1 MWAFGYEP
9 HEAEQVW
16 SKVTTLTELVYYHP
30 ILKCKISNNRPKI
43 PFDTDI
49 LLCHTPPKY
58 HLDERSD
65 RRSVGCPALRERL
78 WRVRP
83 RLHICGHIHESR
95 GVEIVKWDLTQ
106 SNIKYKEEPTIVWED
121 PGVNNKKF
129 SIVNLTK
136 KNGMDLKNDGSIGD
150 RWQVP
155 EDEVEDGGSASGQVR
170 RRFIFSAEEAFK
182 PPELPA
188 RAKTPK
194 KAKPRV
200 EEGVARLVTSLAAIP
215 TPSLPPAT
223 IGQGGMPPSGR
234 CDIEALSGRMGRRE
248 TCVVNAAIV
257 GNSFS
262 NKATGKKF
270 NKPIVVDIDL
280 PVWRDN
286 G

>member
-1 MWAFGYEP
+1 MRQSRFGPKYTSLQP
-9 HEAEQVW
+9 
-16 SKVTTLTELVYYHP
+16 SKYVYA
-30 ILKCKISNNRPKI
+30 NRASKT

-49 LLCHTPPKY
+49 VVTHTPPKY

-65 RRSVGCPALRERL
+65 RRSVGCSSLRERL

-83 RLHICGHIHESR
+83 LLSIHGHVHESR
-95 GVEIVKWDLTQ
+95 GVEIVKWDLMQ

-136 KNGMDLKNDGSIGD
+136 KNGMDLKNDGSVGD

-155 EDEVEDGGSASGQVR
+155 DEEGEVSTSNQVR
-170 RRFIFSAEEAFK
+170 RRFTFLAQDAFR
-182 PPELPA
+182 PPPLPESV
-188 RAKTPK
+188 KTPK
-194 KAKPRV
+194 KAKKAMPRV

-234 CDIEALSGRMGRRE
+234 CDIEALSGRMGRKE
-248 TCVVNAAIV
+248 TCVVNAAIMA
-257 GNSFS
+257 NSFS
-262 NKATGKKF
+262 NRAAGKKF

-280 PVWRDN
+280 PVWRDS

>member
-1 MWAFGYEP
+1 MACGLLDMKHMRRSRFGLRYTNLR
-9 HEAEQVW
+9 H
-16 SKVTTLTELVYYHP
+16 SKYLYANTA
-30 ILKCKISNNRPKI
+30 SKI
-43 PFDTDI
+43 PFDADI
-49 LLCHTPPKY
+49 VVTHTPPKY

-65 RRSVGCPALRERL
+65 RRSVGCPSLRERL

-83 RLHICGHIHESR
+83 RLSIHGHVHESR

-106 SNIKYKEEPTIVWED
+106 SNIKYKEEPAIVWED
-121 PGVNNKKF
+121 PGFNNKKF

-136 KNGMDLKNDGSIGD
+136 KNGMDLKNDGSVGD

-155 EDEVEDGGSASGQVR
+155 EEGDEASTSNQVR
-170 RRFIFSAEEAFK
+170 RRFTFSAEDAFR
-182 PPELPA
+182 PPPLPE

-215 TPSLPPAT
+215 TRSLPPAT
-223 IGQGGMPPSGR
+223 MGQGGMPPSGR
-234 CDIEALSGRMGRRE
+234 CDIEALSGRMGRTE
-248 TCVVNAAIV
+248 TCVVNAAIMA
-257 GNSFS
+257 NSFL
-262 NKATGKKF
+262 NRAAGKKF

-280 PVWRDN
+280 PVWRNN

>member
-1 MWAFGYEP
+1 M
-9 HEAEQVW
+9 
-16 SKVTTLTELVYYHP
+16 
-30 ILKCKISNNRPKI
+30 
-43 PFDTDI
+43 
-49 LLCHTPPKY
+49 
-58 HLDERSD
+58 
-65 RRSVGCPALRERL
+65 

-83 RLHICGHIHESR
+83 RLSICGHVHESR
-95 GVEIVKWDLTQ
+95 GVETIRWDLTQ
-106 SNIKYKEEPTIVWED
+106 SNVKYKEEPTIVWED

-136 KNGMDLKNDGSIGD
+136 KNGMDLKNDGAIGN
-150 RWQVP
+150 RWQT
-155 EDEVEDGGSASGQVR
+155 EDGHDEDGGSGSGQVR
-170 RRFIFSAEEAFK
+170 RGFSFSAEEAFK

-194 KAKPRV
+194 KAKKAKPRV

-215 TPSLPPAT
+215 MPSLPPAT

-248 TCVVNAAIV
+248 TCVVNAAIM
-257 GNSFS
+257 GNSFKNRAS
-262 NKATGKKF
+262 GKKF

-280 PVWRDN
+280 SVWRNN